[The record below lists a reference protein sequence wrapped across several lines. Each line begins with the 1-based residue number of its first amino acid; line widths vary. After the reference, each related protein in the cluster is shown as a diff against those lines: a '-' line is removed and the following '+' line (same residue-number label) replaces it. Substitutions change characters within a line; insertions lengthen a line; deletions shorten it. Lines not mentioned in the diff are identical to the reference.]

1 MIILGVDP
9 GTTTTGYGIIHHK
22 ENKLILEDCGCI
34 ETIPKENGL
43 TKLRKIYDEICFLIN
58 QHKPDAIAVEQL
70 FFNTNTKTALSVGEA
85 RGIIL
90 LAISQFEVKF
100 AEYTPLQVKMSLTG
114 YGRAKKDQVQYMVK
128 TLLYLPS
135 VPKPDDIADALA
147 VAICHAHSY
156 KLNQRI
162 IKREA

>member
-1 MIILGVDP
+1 MVILGIDP

-22 ENKLILEDCGCI
+22 GNKLTMGDCGCI
-34 ETIPKENGL
+34 ESSPKEDSL
-43 TKLRKIYDEICFLIN
+43 IKLRKIYDEMCFLIN
-58 QHKPDAIAVEQL
+58 QHKPDAVAVEQL
-70 FFNTNTKTALSVGEA
+70 FFNTNTKTALNVGEA

-90 LAISQFEVKF
+90 LAIAQSEIKF

-128 TLLYLPS
+128 ALLCLPT
-135 VPKPDDIADALA
+135 VPKPDDVADALA
-147 VAICHAHSY
+147 IAICHAHSY

-162 IKREA
+162 G